1 MGCPLTGLPPN
12 MKTKLPLIAALSC
25 GMCATGSAFTL
36 DFVGLLGTSLP
47 PNPLTITIPGYG
59 DVNFAAGNGS
69 TLVINDAY
77 ENDNG
82 FGAPSLSFDQNEV
95 VLVTF
100 KGLKPLNV
108 DFDFVGVSVGESFTV
123 QADPF
128 VDQAFLVNLQGSGDG
143 AGIYQISWNA
153 VPEPTTSLLGAMGC
167 ALLVLRRRR

>member
-1 MGCPLTGLPPN
+1 

-128 VDQAFLVNLQGSGDG
+128 VDQAFLVNLQGSGDAFRSQNPNSG
-143 AGIYQISWNA
+143 RLISAPRATPQMRQRIW
-153 VPEPTTSLLGAMGC
+153 GK
-167 ALLVLRRRR
+167 RRLK